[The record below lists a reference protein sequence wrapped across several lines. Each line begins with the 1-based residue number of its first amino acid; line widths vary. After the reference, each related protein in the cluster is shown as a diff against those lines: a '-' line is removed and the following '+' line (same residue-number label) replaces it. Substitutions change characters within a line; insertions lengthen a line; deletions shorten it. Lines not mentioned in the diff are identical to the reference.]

1 MHVQTNPSP
10 IHPIHSVIFHN
21 DRMASSSSSLSSL
34 LVALSGGGA
43 AEEAKRKE
51 EEERIKIWN
60 ILVELD

>member
-1 MHVQTNPSP
+1 MQTIGSEPHPPNPQ
-10 IHPIHSVIFHN
+10 IHN

-34 LVALSGGGA
+34 SVALSGGGA